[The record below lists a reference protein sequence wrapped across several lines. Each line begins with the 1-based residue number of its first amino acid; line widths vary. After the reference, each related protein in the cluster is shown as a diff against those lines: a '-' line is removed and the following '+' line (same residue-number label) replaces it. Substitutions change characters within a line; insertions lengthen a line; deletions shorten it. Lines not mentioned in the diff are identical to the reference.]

1 MRQLSWILAV
11 AGVFVLVGCSQPQS
25 GPQKERPDVNL
36 PAKPDLAARPIAEKY
51 ADGAWSVDGLTRKAS
66 ELSGQEVTVRGS
78 ILSRELCA
86 AGAACS
92 VESHFILVDDLKKP
106 GKKLQ
111 VVGPWSDFDL
121 SSYELNSDQTLKG
134 KVAQWSPSGRLINM
148 DGILVL
154 PVPEPP
160 KEEAETAAK

>member
-1 MRQLSWILAV
+1 M
-11 AGVFVLVGCSQPQS
+11 
-25 GPQKERPDVNL
+25 
-36 PAKPDLAARPIAEKY
+36 
-51 ADGAWSVDGLTRKAS
+51 
-66 ELSGQEVTVRGS
+66 TVRGS